1 MVALLKMASIVDL
14 LQKGWRFE
22 ARAGLKA
29 NRMGRVVHPLRNDLP
44 PRSLFDDLPPPE
56 GDVRLPLQ
64 LPPTTM
70 SRPGGF
76 VVRNKTNTLTQDGN
90 RENI

>member
-29 NRMGRVVHPLRNDLP
+29 NRMGRV
-44 PRSLFDDLPPPE
+44 
-56 GDVRLPLQ
+56 
-64 LPPTTM
+64 
-70 SRPGGF
+70 
-76 VVRNKTNTLTQDGN
+76 
-90 RENI
+90 